1 VGDVVPLNDNVLA
14 PGVEAKRVIELLEE
28 TLAEA
33 RRGEIAAI
41 SFAAVAPNG
50 EPRTGWSW
58 DDLNL
63 FWPLLA
69 ATTRLTHR
77 LQTRVD
83 TGA

>member
-1 VGDVVPLNDNVLA
+1 MGDVVPLNDNILA

-33 RRGEIAAI
+33 RRGEITAI

-50 EPRTGWSW
+50 ELRTSWIW
-58 DDLNL
+58 DDLNS

-77 LQTRVD
+77 LQVRAD
-83 TGA
+83 TEA